1 MKQSKPRVDEAEK
14 PPVVFASRIE
24 PKVTMKASDKDKVMF
39 KSFTFFFDI
48 QYEGKPH
55 DEYFKNKALE
65 YGGKVSGRLAKN
77 VTHVVWSQGKNKT
90 LIKATELEWRIVTP
104 LWLEEG
110 F

>member
-90 LIKATELEWRIVTP
+90 LIKATELELRIVTP
-104 LWLEEG
+104 LWLEEC